1 MKVNE
6 FSEAL
11 NFLSTRSFGG
21 IDVAV
26 DPTSASVSDAF
37 FGTGPLP
44 SGVEESASW
53 FLEGVNSNDGVLRM
67 FFLVGGPGNGKSFVA
82 NKISS
87 SLTALDSQNRD
98 ISHRQYRYQT
108 QDGFKVNVINDASIV
123 NPESHSFSE
132 SPLAHDVMEA
142 IETSSHL
149 MVNANR
155 GVLYR
160 ELSPRHADNA
170 GKSILEWVAD
180 SKNKANL
187 ETSDVSLETSSSTGV
202 LHFARAKVPQLGK
215 TLEII
220 AVHLDGHSLLEQ
232 KLAFL
237 LPDQTHVMPEVHNN
251 YSIQKLGDRSVAFT
265 QSTPA
270 GELFKNFFEHF
281 PEAEDSLHP
290 FAANVENLKNP
301 QIQRGVLA
309 LLRAAEIASNRR
321 FSYRDLWGL
330 IATSVLGQKE
340 VRASARAGAWSPL
353 VVIES
358 DPISAQIEAI
368 QSNAAMRFHQALVG
382 ATPKSTRQASVR
394 QITSSHAVEAIRKV
408 DPAIDARVGGVTS
421 LRERLDAEE
430 ASWAKVFLD
439 ALSATLEDESFLNSI
454 LMALPADHSFRNTLT
469 EFERDMDQHIRRIM
483 SPTSGAKDNE
493 RRQLL
498 AWYGEYLTRL
508 FAFSQGYPAFYEE
521 ITEWI
526 LDWRSSAATG
536 QLTREISQGLK
547 SLLLPSYQGHSGGSE
562 VLLPV
567 FSSKTEPMIERTVNK
582 IVAIEVSGAA
592 KFSSTVEADEM
603 FATLQVDGHD
613 VVKLSV
619 DFSLMREILNCT
631 AVSSGASEE
640 SITSVPRIERI
651 RSSMLVSGK
660 TSARAYV
667 VDGLRVDELTPNGSR

>member
-1 MKVNE
+1 MND
-6 FSEAL
+6 FSDAL
-11 NFLSTRSFGG
+11 NILSTRSFGG

-26 DPTSASVSDAF
+26 DPTSTSVSDTF

-44 SGVEESASW
+44 CGVEESASW
-53 FLEGVNSNDGVLRM
+53 FLDGVNSNDDVLRM
-67 FFLVGGPGNGKSFVA
+67 IFLVGGPGNGKSFVA
-82 NKISS
+82 NQISS
-87 SLTALDSQNRD
+87 SLTPLDSQNRE
-98 ISHRQYRYQT
+98 ISHREYRYQT

-123 NPESHSFSE
+123 NPESQSFSE
-132 SPLAHDVMEA
+132 SPLARDVMGA

-149 MVNANR
+149 MVNVNR

-160 ELSPRHADNA
+160 ELSTSNSDNA

-180 SKNKANL
+180 SKNTANL
-187 ETSDVSLETSSSTGV
+187 ETPDIALETSSSTGV
-202 LHFARAKVPQLGK
+202 LHFARAKVPQLGI
-215 TLEII
+215 TLEIV
-220 AVHLDGHSLLEQ
+220 AVHLDGYSLLEQ
-232 KLAFL
+232 KLVFL
-237 LPDQTHVMPEVHNN
+237 LPDETHDKPEVHKN
-251 YSIQKLGDRSVAFT
+251 YSIQKLGDRSIPFT

-270 GELFKNFFEHF
+270 GTLFNNFFEHF
-281 PEAEDSLHP
+281 PQAEDSLHP

-340 VRASARAGAWSPL
+340 VRSSARASAWSPI
-353 VVIES
+353 VVTES

-368 QSNAAMRFHQALVG
+368 QSNASMRFHQALVG
-382 ATPKSTRQASVR
+382 ATPKSIRQTSVR

-421 LRERLDAEE
+421 LRERSDAEE
-430 ASWAKVFLD
+430 TSWAKVFLD
-439 ALSATLEDESFLNSI
+439 ALSATLDDESFLNSI
-454 LMALPADHSFRNTLT
+454 LMALPVDHSFRNTLT
-469 EFERDMDQHIRRIM
+469 DFERNIDQHIRRIM
-483 SPTSGAKDNE
+483 SPNSGAKDNE

-521 ITEWI
+521 IAEWI
-526 LDWRSSAATG
+526 LAWRSSAATG

-567 FSSKTEPMIERTVNK
+567 FSSKTEPLIERTVNK
-582 IVAIEVSGAA
+582 VVAIEVSGAA
-592 KFSSTVEADEM
+592 KFSSTVEADEL
-603 FATLQVDGHD
+603 FATLQVDGKD
-613 VVKLSV
+613 IVKLSV

-631 AVSSGASEE
+631 AVSPGASEE

-667 VDGLRVDELTPNGSR
+667 VDGLRVDELMPNGSR

>member
-1 MKVNE
+1 MND
-6 FSEAL
+6 FSDAL
-11 NFLSTRSFGG
+11 NILSTRSFGG

-26 DPTSASVSDAF
+26 DPTSTSVSDTF

-44 SGVEESASW
+44 CGVEESASW
-53 FLEGVNSNDGVLRM
+53 FLDGVNSNDDVLRM
-67 FFLVGGPGNGKSFVA
+67 IFLVGGPGNGKSFVA
-82 NKISS
+82 NQISS
-87 SLTALDSQNRD
+87 SLTPLDSQNRE
-98 ISHRQYRYQT
+98 ISHREYRYQT

-123 NPESHSFSE
+123 NPESQSFSE
-132 SPLAHDVMEA
+132 SPLARDVMGA

-149 MVNANR
+149 MVNVNR

-160 ELSPRHADNA
+160 ELSTSNSDNA

-187 ETSDVSLETSSSTGV
+187 ETPDIALETSSSTGV
-202 LHFARAKVPQLGK
+202 LHFARAKVPQLGI
-215 TLEII
+215 TLEIV
-220 AVHLDGHSLLEQ
+220 AVHLDGYSLLEQ
-232 KLAFL
+232 KSVFL
-237 LPDQTHVMPEVHNN
+237 LPDETHDKPEVQKK
-251 YSIQKLGDRSVAFT
+251 YSIQKLGDRSIPFT
-265 QSTPA
+265 QLTPA
-270 GELFKNFFEHF
+270 GTLFNNFFEHF
-281 PEAEDSLHP
+281 PQAEDSLHP

-340 VRASARAGAWSPL
+340 VRASARASAWSPI
-353 VVIES
+353 VVTES

-368 QSNAAMRFHQALVG
+368 QSNASMRFHQALVG
-382 ATPKSTRQASVR
+382 ATPKSIRQTSVR

-421 LRERLDAEE
+421 LSERSDAEE
-430 ASWAKVFLD
+430 TSWAKVFLD
-439 ALSATLEDESFLNSI
+439 ALSATLDDESFLNSI
-454 LMALPADHSFRNTLT
+454 LMALPEDHSFRNTLT
-469 EFERDMDQHIRRIM
+469 DFERNIDQHIRRIM
-483 SPTSGAKDNE
+483 SPNSGAKDNE

-498 AWYGEYLTRL
+498 ALYGEYLTRL

-521 ITEWI
+521 IAEWI
-526 LDWRSSAATG
+526 LAWRSSAATG
-536 QLTREISQGLK
+536 QLTHEISQGLK
-547 SLLLPSYQGHSGGSE
+547 SLLLPSYQGHSGRSE

-567 FSSKTEPMIERTVNK
+567 FSSKTEPLIERTVNK
-582 IVAIEVSGAA
+582 VVAIEVSGAA
-592 KFSSTVEADEM
+592 KFSSTVEADEL
-603 FATLQVDGHD
+603 FATLQVDGKD
-613 VVKLSV
+613 IVKLSV

-631 AVSSGASEE
+631 AVSPGASEE

-667 VDGLRVDELTPNGSR
+667 VDGLRVDELMPNGSR